1 MDFAWDGTD
10 DSGNKAANGIYSLAV
25 SSKDA
30 AGNSGST
37 TIAGIS
43 LDARPVTGFV
53 TAEYKGISPNADGIL
68 DAQKFGIKVSLAEG
82 ISSWKFDIVDSA
94 NSVVKTFSSNDSEN
108 LPAAITWGGDTSDE
122 KIAEGTFVGKLHVE
136 YTKGNVVDAAS
147 SSFICTAIP
156 PALSVRTAPKY
167 FSPDN
172 DGNDDDLFIELGCQ
186 TIAGLKNWNFT
197 IKDRN
202 GKSFWKTSGKSSITK
217 RIIWDG
223 RGNNGEIVQSAED
236 YPFEFTACD
245 ELGMS
250 SAVKGVINVD
260 VLVVRD
266 GDKLKMQIPSII
278 FRSNEAD
285 FGVRTV
291 DSNGKIIKAGITQAQ
306 ADNNAR
312 VLKRVSEILKK
323 FKDYKVTIVGHA
335 NRISDNSAEETEE
348 GVWGKALISLSE
360 QRAEYV
366 KSQLV
371 KFGINSSRLSVEG
384 KGGTEPVADRKDTNV
399 NWKNRRVEFILEK

>member
-1 MDFAWDGTD
+1 M
-10 DSGNKAANGIYSLAV
+10 
-25 SSKDA
+25 
-30 AGNSGST
+30 
-37 TIAGIS
+37 
-43 LDARPVTGFV
+43 
-53 TAEYKGISPNADGIL
+53 
-68 DAQKFGIKVSLAEG
+68 
-82 ISSWKFDIVDSA
+82 
-94 NSVVKTFSSNDSEN
+94 
-108 LPAAITWGGDTSDE
+108 
-122 KIAEGTFVGKLHVE
+122 
-136 YTKGNVVDAAS
+136 
-147 SSFICTAIP
+147 
-156 PALSVRTAPKY
+156 
-167 FSPDN
+167 
-172 DGNDDDLFIELGCQ
+172 FIELGCQ

-202 GKSFWKTSGKSSITK
+202 GKLFWKTSGKSSITK

-250 SAVKGVINVD
+250 STVQGVINVD

>member
-1 MDFAWDGTD
+1 MIISLSASSKAVVKAWSFKIFDPLGKVFWQTGGKASVKDKLVWDGLSNTQK
-10 DSGNKAANGIYSLAV
+10 N
-25 SSKDA
+25 
-30 AGNSGST
+30 
-37 TIAGIS
+37 
-43 LDARPVTGFV
+43 ARGF
-53 TAEYKGISPNADGIL
+53 AE
-68 DAQKFGIKVSLAEG
+68 
-82 ISSWKFDIVDSA
+82 
-94 NSVVKTFSSNDSEN
+94 
-108 LPAAITWGGDTSDE
+108 
-122 KIAEGTFVGKLHVE
+122 
-136 YTKGNVVDAAS
+136 
-147 SSFICTAIP
+147 
-156 PALSVRTAPKY
+156 R
-167 FSPDN
+167 
-172 DGNDDDLFIELGCQ
+172 
-186 TIAGLKNWNFT
+186 
-197 IKDRN
+197 
-202 GKSFWKTSGKSSITK
+202 
-217 RIIWDG
+217 
-223 RGNNGEIVQSAED
+223 VQSATD

-250 SAVKGVINVD
+250 SAVQGVINVD

>member
-10 DSGNKAANGIYSLAV
+10 DSGNKAANGVYSLAV

-68 DAQKFGIKVSLAEG
+68 DAQKFDIKVSLAEG

-94 NSVVKTFSSNDSEN
+94 NSVVKTFSRNDSEN
-108 LPAAITWGGDTSDE
+108 LPSAITWAGDTADE
-122 KIAEGTFVGKLHVE
+122 KIAEGTFTGKLHVE
-136 YTKGNVVDAAS
+136 YAKGNVVDASS

-186 TIAGLKNWNFT
+186 TIAGLKNWSFT

-202 GKSFWKTSGKSSITK
+202 GKAFWKTSGKSSITK

-236 YPFEFTACD
+236 YPFEFTAYD

-250 SAVKGVINVD
+250 STAQGVINVD

-291 DSNGKIIKAGITQAQ
+291 DANGKIIKAGITQVQ

-366 KSQLV
+366 KSKLV

-384 KGGTEPVADRKDTNV
+384 KGGTEPVADRKDTSV